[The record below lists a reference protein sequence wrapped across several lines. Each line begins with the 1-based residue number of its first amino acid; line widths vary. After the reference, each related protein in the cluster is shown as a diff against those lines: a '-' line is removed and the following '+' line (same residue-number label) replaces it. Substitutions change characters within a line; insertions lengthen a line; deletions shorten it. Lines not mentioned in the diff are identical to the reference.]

1 MRIQIVRTELPRCDC
16 GPGGNFPG
24 YTNIHVG
31 VQRKNRRDDLLDLHP
46 GDAST
51 AVWTL
56 DYSVSGTDVRGPYVQ
71 GPPGGRFIYL
81 NWGRRRRRWSL
92 HDVSAREAML
102 EDVPTEVL
110 EAAAARPVDQY
121 ACRLRPGLVEGWVT
135 TAATAPSTSYRIT

>member
-1 MRIQIVRTELPRCDC
+1 VRIQIVRTELPGRDC

-56 DYSVSGTDVRGPYVQ
+56 DYSMSGTDVRGPYIQ

-81 NWGRRRRRWSL
+81 NRGAVDGGGRFTMFRRAKR
-92 HDVSAREAML
+92 ML

-121 ACRLRPGLVEGWVT
+121 ACRRRPGLVEGWVT
-135 TAATAPSTSYRIT
+135 TAATAPSASYRIT